1 VKFNTATSAD
11 RADQVTL
18 LPCLQVVSIQT
29 VAPQIG
35 HPLGHIPVAPYCA
48 MGDVVTSPCGRIAYT
63 QRGHLAGVLEYE
75 RAVFPLDVLVPPQA
89 GRCSQEQR
97 GKRTFARLQGVEP
110 KVITVELDE
119 IERPHENARVILPET
134 DAVE

>member
-1 VKFNTATSAD
+1 M
-11 RADQVTL
+11 
-18 LPCLQVVSIQT
+18 
-29 VAPQIG
+29 VARVLVLRHDAFKPQ
-35 HPLGHIPVAPYCA
+35 
-48 MGDVVTSPCGRIAYT
+48 
-63 QRGHLAGVLEYE
+63 LAGVLEYE